1 MDTKRKGEYRMKMN
15 LQLFG
20 GRGASSGKRVSGGG
34 SFSPVDIENT
44 NLSGKQLKA
53 LGTQRWE
60 AWRAVRQSLKNIP
73 ETKEPSM
80 TNRQREIYEDV
91 ENGNYS
97 SLDKTNKKTFKVVQ
111 QKVDSLLYDSAQRV
125 ARSDYG
131 LDSDYY
137 TTKSGK
143 RVKANDNFADR
154 YNEYRKYTKIS
165 NEMYDRAIK
174 RGLVNR

>member
-111 QKVDSLLYDSAQRV
+111 QKIDSLLYDSAQRV
-125 ARSDYG
+125 ARSDYP
-131 LDSDYY
+131 LSSDYY

-143 RVKANDNFADR
+143 RVKADDNFADR